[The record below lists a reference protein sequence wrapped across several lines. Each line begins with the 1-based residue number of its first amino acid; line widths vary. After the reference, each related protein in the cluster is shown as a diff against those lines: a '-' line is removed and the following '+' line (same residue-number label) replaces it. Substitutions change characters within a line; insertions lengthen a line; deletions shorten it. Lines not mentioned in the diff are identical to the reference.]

1 MRYAFLL
8 KTLPDPDLLGMPI
21 TERCRILGVSPSGY
35 YEWRNRQLGCPRQ
48 KTYQAE
54 RSKINDETIVMT
66 IRRIRKDLGYTPG
79 YRQFHALLRR
89 CGIHVGLKRL
99 QRTLREHGYIGYRHH
114 RRPYKTTDSNH
125 RLTVYPNLLNRNFV
139 PGELNRAWV
148 SYNTYLP
155 TPVGPSFLATFMDL
169 GSRRILGWAID
180 TSMSTQLVLRAFN
193 MAVRIRK
200 AERISLDGTIVL
212 SDRGTQY
219 CSKLFQSRLNELNM
233 RSSMSEVG
241 QCWDNAPS
249 EAIWSSLKRE
259 TLIGRR
265 MFSSHE
271 AAARE
276 VTHWINIYNQLRPHS
291 AIGMQIPLEYD
302 RSLKLLRMSA

>member
-1 MRYAFLL
+1 MSIC
-8 KTLPDPDLLGMPI
+8 G
-21 TERCRILGVSPSGY
+21 S
-35 YEWRNRQLGCPRQ
+35 
-48 KTYQAE
+48 
-54 RSKINDETIVMT
+54 
-66 IRRIRKDLGYTPG
+66 IRLSLDT
-79 YRQFHALLRR
+79 R

-125 RLTVYPNLLNRNFV
+125 RLSVYPNLLNRNFV

-148 SYNTYLP
+148 SDITYLP

-180 TSMSTQLVLRAFN
+180 TTMSTQLVLRAFN

-200 AERISLDGTIVL
+200 AERISLDGTIVR

-233 RSSMSEVG
+233 HSSMSEVG
-241 QCWDNAPS
+241 QCWDNAPG

>member
-1 MRYAFLL
+1 M
-8 KTLPDPDLLGMPI
+8 DLLQF
-21 TERCRILGVSPSGY
+21 CSPSY
-35 YEWRNRQLGCPRQ
+35 
-48 KTYQAE
+48 
-54 RSKINDETIVMT
+54 D
-66 IRRIRKDLGYTPG
+66 
-79 YRQFHALLRR
+79 
-89 CGIHVGLKRL
+89 
-99 QRTLREHGYIGYRHH
+99 
-114 RRPYKTTDSNH
+114 
-125 RLTVYPNLLNRNFV
+125 
-139 PGELNRAWV
+139 
-148 SYNTYLP
+148 
-155 TPVGPSFLATFMDL
+155 SFLPLSGVAL
-169 GSRRILGWAID
+169 IYV
-180 TSMSTQLVLRAFN
+180 VLWHPTTAPN
-193 MAVRIRK
+193 T
-200 AERISLDGTIVL
+200 ERISLDGTIVH

-241 QCWDNAPS
+241 QCWDNAPG

-302 RSLKLLRMSA
+302 RSLKSRRMSA

>member
-1 MRYAFLL
+1 
-8 KTLPDPDLLGMPI
+8 
-21 TERCRILGVSPSGY
+21 
-35 YEWRNRQLGCPRQ
+35 
-48 KTYQAE
+48 
-54 RSKINDETIVMT
+54 MT

-79 YRQFHALLRR
+79 YRQLHALLRR

-148 SYNTYLP
+148 SDITYLP
-155 TPVGPSFLATFMDL
+155 TPAGASFLATFMDL

-180 TSMSTQLVLRAFN
+180 TTMSTQLVLRAFN
-193 MAVRIRK
+193 MAVRIRN
-200 AERISLDGTIVL
+200 AECISLDGTIVH

-241 QCWDNAPS
+241 QCWNNAPG
-249 EAIWSSLKRE
+249 EAICSSLKRE
-259 TLIGRR
+259 KLIGRR

-291 AIGMQIPLEYD
+291 AIGMQISLEYD
-302 RSLKLLRMSA
+302 RSLKSRRMCA

>member
-1 MRYAFLL
+1 
-8 KTLPDPDLLGMPI
+8 
-21 TERCRILGVSPSGY
+21 
-35 YEWRNRQLGCPRQ
+35 
-48 KTYQAE
+48 
-54 RSKINDETIVMT
+54 
-66 IRRIRKDLGYTPG
+66 
-79 YRQFHALLRR
+79 
-89 CGIHVGLKRL
+89 
-99 QRTLREHGYIGYRHH
+99 
-114 RRPYKTTDSNH
+114 
-125 RLTVYPNLLNRNFV
+125 
-139 PGELNRAWV
+139 
-148 SYNTYLP
+148 
-155 TPVGPSFLATFMDL
+155 
-169 GSRRILGWAID
+169 
-180 TSMSTQLVLRAFN
+180 

-219 CSKLFQSRLNELNM
+219 CSKLFQSRFNELNM